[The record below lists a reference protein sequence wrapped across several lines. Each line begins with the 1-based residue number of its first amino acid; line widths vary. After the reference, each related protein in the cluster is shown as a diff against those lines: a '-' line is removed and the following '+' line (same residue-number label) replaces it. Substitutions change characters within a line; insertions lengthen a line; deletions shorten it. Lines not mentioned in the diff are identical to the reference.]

1 MPARRAI
8 LESVYENADLAVF
21 VVDVRSDGAYE
32 FVDINPRHEEI
43 TGLDAGW
50 IRGRQLHDL
59 HPRVPRD
66 TLDAVRQQY
75 DRCVRE
81 ARPTEYEEKLII
93 DDRPSWW
100 LTRLSPLK
108 NADGRVHR
116 IVGTAVPITE
126 RRMLEERLRGALDA
140 AERARADAEAATR
153 AKSSFLAG
161 VSHEIRTP
169 LSSILGFV
177 DLLRDTD
184 LSGDQRI
191 YADTLARSG
200 RQLRVL
206 LDNVLD
212 LSKAE
217 AGRIELRNRP
227 FDLHALIGETVRQM
241 APSASKQG
249 TQLTY
254 TVMSS
259 VPRHVAGD
267 PDRLRQ
273 ILLNLLSNAI
283 KYTADGRVDVQART
297 DTASRDRRD
306 AAGAEGS
313 ERRVFRLTLEVE
325 DTGVGIPDSERTS
338 IFEAFQQGSRTPAR
352 RWGRAMS
359 TGVGLGL
366 AITKEIVDLMDGT
379 IGVESAV
386 GEGSTFRVE
395 IPLTRV
401 DPSVRKR
408 SGAGDAATSARA
420 RFEALR
426 VLVVEDEPSHLYL
439 TQQYLQRLG
448 VEPDTAESGPEALR
462 LIRSKPYDVVLM
474 DIGLPGL
481 TGVDVT
487 RQIRSEGGVPK
498 QPQIIAATA
507 QAIEGDRERF
517 LEAGMDDHLSK
528 PFDLADLATLLR
540 RVMPR

>member
-21 VVDVRSDGAYE
+21 VVDVRSDGTYE

-43 TGLDAGW
+43 TGLDADW
-50 IRGRQLHDL
+50 IRGRPLEDL
-59 HPRVPRD
+59 HPRIPRD

-81 ARPTEYEEKLII
+81 ARPTEYEEKLVI

-108 NADGRVHR
+108 NAGGRIHR
-116 IVGTAVPITE
+116 IVGTGVPITE
-126 RRMLEERLRGALDA
+126 RRELEERLRTALTA
-140 AERARADAEAATR
+140 AEQARADAEAATR

-217 AGRIELRNRP
+217 AGRIELRSRP
-227 FDLHALIGETVRQM
+227 FDLHALIGESVRQM

-249 TQLTY
+249 TRLTY
-254 TVMSS
+254 SVAAS
-259 VPRHVAGD
+259 VPRRVAGD

-283 KYTADGRVDVQART
+283 KYTADGRVNVQART
-297 DTASRDRRD
+297 DAAGDGPD
-306 AAGAEGS
+306 APGAEGR
-313 ERRVFRLTLEVE
+313 EGRAFRLTLEVE
-325 DTGVGIPDSERTS
+325 DTGVGIPYSERAS
-338 IFEAFQQGSRTPAR
+338 IFDAFQQGSRTPAR

-366 AITKEIVDLMDGT
+366 AITREIVDLMDGT
-379 IGVESAV
+379 IGLDSTV

-395 IPLTRV
+395 IPLSRANR
-401 DPSVRKR
+401 SARKR
-408 SGAGDAATSARA
+408 SGPRDPETTTRS
-420 RFEALR
+420 RFEELR

-439 TQQYLQRLG
+439 TEQYLQRLG
-448 VEPDTAESGPEALR
+448 VEPDTAQSGPEALR

-487 RQIRSEGGVPK
+487 RQIRTEKGVPK
-498 QPQIIAATA
+498 QPRIIAATA

-540 RVMPR
+540 RVVPR